1 MEHGLFLLDL
11 LLLFGVHFGL
21 TLPLSSLRLSQKMLL
36 AWLGEL
42 AFVVTSAYLLSVFRL
57 LGSPSAWLALH
68 GIYFVILSL
77 LIGIKILPNFPI
89 HSEGWIDQALD
100 TWADAP
106 GWLRVLLV
114 GYTAAV
120 LLLIAG
126 NVLRP
131 LPFNDDALGYHLPR
145 VERYIEQNSLLAYP
159 TGDRRQ
165 TDFPLNY
172 ELWMVWA
179 LVFTRDIRWMYGIQ
193 WGALAFAAMG
203 LFTACRSLRLE
214 RVTALAVSWLW
225 LATPYL
231 LLQSAFIKNDGML
244 ACLAACLI
252 PFLIQPGV
260 AAAPTLAVL
269 GLGLGLMAGM
279 KYTALFFLPGA
290 ACLWIVS
297 LLPHFF
303 SWRKWVY
310 SVLLFGLP
318 LCLLGCYAYID
329 TWLRTGSPIA
339 AYEGGGEF
347 RLRSFPANTTRL
359 IVELTDSLALPN
371 ELAWRISREEVFDI
385 RAPILHFLHRYT
397 YLDVFDAP
405 SFWPWIQPEETFN
418 PSDRYFQYTLGHFAL
433 LFLGILASLRRLGNW
448 GTWAIWILFGIGFV
462 LQSSMLLWQPI
473 DNLRFYFPLLTLL
486 YPLMGYYLEPRMNGT
501 NILFIFILATIFI
514 GMSAIL
520 YYLIFQVGF

>member
-1 MEHGLFLLDL
+1 MGHVLFLLDL
-11 LLLFGVHFGL
+11 FLLFGVHFGL
-21 TLPLSSLRLSQKMLL
+21 TLPLPSLRLSQKMLL

-42 AFVVTSAYLLSVFRL
+42 AFVVASAYLLSVLRL
-57 LGSPSAWLALH
+57 LGSPTAWLVLH
-68 GIYFVILSL
+68 GIYFAILSFM
-77 LIGIKILPNFPI
+77 IGIKIFPNLPDR
-89 HSEGWIDQALD
+89 SEGWIDQALD
-100 TWADAP
+100 IWTDLP
-106 GWLRVLLV
+106 GWLRVLLL
-114 GYTAAV
+114 GYAAAV
-120 LLLIAG
+120 LLLIGG

-131 LPFNDDALGYHLPR
+131 VPFNDDALGYHLPR
-145 VERYIEQNSLLAYP
+145 VERYIQQNSLLAYP

-179 LVFTRDIRWMYGIQ
+179 LVFTQDIRWMYGVQ
-193 WGALAFAAMG
+193 WCALAFAALG
-203 LFTACRSLRLE
+203 LFAACQALRFE
-214 RVTALAVSWLW
+214 RVTALAVSLLW

-244 ACLAACLI
+244 ACLAACLL

-260 AAAPTLAVL
+260 IATPTLAVL
-269 GLGLGLMAGM
+269 GLGLGLMTGM
-279 KYTALFFLPGA
+279 KYTALFFLPGV

-297 LLPHFF
+297 LLPYFF

-310 SVLLFGLP
+310 SVLFFGLP
-318 LCLLGCYAYID
+318 LCLLGSYSYID

-347 RLRSFPANTTRL
+347 RFRSFPANTTRL

-371 ELAWRISREEVFDI
+371 ELAWRISREEVFDL
-385 RAPILHFLHRYT
+385 RTPVLGLLHRYT
-397 YLDVFDAP
+397 FLDVFDAP
-405 SFWPWIQPEETFN
+405 SFWSWIQPEGTFN
-418 PSDRYFQYTLGHFAL
+418 PNDRYFQFTLGHFAL
-433 LFLGILASLRRLGNW
+433 LFLGIFASLRHLGNW
-448 GTWAIWILFGIGFV
+448 GTWVIWILFGIGFF

-486 YPLMGYYLEPRMNGT
+486 YPLMGYYLEPRMERT
-501 NILFIFILATIFI
+501 NLFNVLILATIFL